1 MTSQIIRIK
10 KQDFLSCIMKMKTLI
25 LISKKFFVP
34 NVYFIQIIINN
45 ENITED
51 FATIINQRMDY
62 DKILGKM
69 IVITNKPRII
79 KERVIYTINELLYGI
94 KE

>member
-1 MTSQIIRIK
+1 MTSQIIRIRNK
-10 KQDFLSCIMKMKTLI
+10 
-25 LISKKFFVP
+25 ISELYNEDENININIEKFFVP

>member
-1 MTSQIIRIK
+1 
-10 KQDFLSCIMKMKTLI
+10 
-25 LISKKFFVP
+25 
-34 NVYFIQIIINN
+34 
-45 ENITED
+45 
-51 FATIINQRMDY
+51 MDY